1 MSALAQAAA
10 IERGV
15 GLLPLQIRRH
25 QEELRRWRQLENHAS
40 PAYPRSGG
48 SSGTKNVAAV
58 QRARAASAAPRLESQ
73 ELQALVMERRELLAR
88 QRSQSREHNR
98 RVLQATRAL
107 QPAEA
112 EYAYSSGED
121 LATGGQVADSLVS
134 SGEDDPGGQS
144 SGHPSGPAPRQRSPA
159 RRGDGSRQALELQ
172 EKMQQLQV
180 EPQTRRAVLGRATA
194 TALASLGG
202 PLPASAARD
211 EPPSR
216 PRPSWLPRCG
226 REAWLHSPV
235 ARALDTQAELA
246 AMRELRTQAV
256 DEASEWRHAA
266 HLSASAATAASQL
279 SAPHLHAEARAEVPR
294 AEVPRAEDARSDGA
308 PQLSPQWQ
316 QGQRRQWQPPP
327 PPPPPPPQW
336 QQQQQQ
342 QQQQGA
348 FAATPPRSPH
358 SPHSPHSPQSPEG
371 ACRTAPRR
379 SPEAHAPHP
388 APHPAPPSAS
398 SSRSATQ
405 RSATRAVVL
414 VEPSPS
420 PPPSSS
426 RAGGGGGGSLSMG
439 GLHRS
444 AATPLDEEARMAL
457 RGAVARRAA
466 AAQEQ
471 ERQPGGD
478 THGVRS
484 STQRASCPPSGL
496 REYG

>member
-1 MSALAQAAA
+1 VGRPALTPRRQLSACSSEKVRKAMSALAQAAA

-180 EPQTRRAVLGRATA
+180 EPQTNVPF
-194 TALASLGG
+194 LAGPQ
-202 PLPASAARD
+202 PLPW
-211 EPPSR
+211 PPWAD
-216 PRPSWLPRCG
+216 PC
-226 REAWLHSPV
+226 
-235 ARALDTQAELA
+235 
-246 AMRELRTQAV
+246 LRQPLGT
-256 DEASEWRHAA
+256 SHRAA
-266 HLSASAATAASQL
+266 HG
-279 SAPHLHAEARAEVPR
+279 PV
-294 AEVPRAEDARSDGA
+294 G
-308 PQLSPQWQ
+308 
-316 QGQRRQWQPPP
+316 
-327 PPPPPPPQW
+327 
-336 QQQQQQ
+336 
-342 QQQQGA
+342 
-348 FAATPPRSPH
+348 
-358 SPHSPHSPQSPEG
+358 
-371 ACRTAPRR
+371 C
-379 SPEAHAPHP
+379 
-388 APHPAPPSAS
+388 
-398 SSRSATQ
+398 
-405 RSATRAVVL
+405 
-414 VEPSPS
+414 
-420 PPPSSS
+420 
-426 RAGGGGGGSLSMG
+426 
-439 GLHRS
+439 
-444 AATPLDEEARMAL
+444 
-457 RGAVARRAA
+457 RGAAVRHGCTRRLLAR
-466 AAQEQ
+466 
-471 ERQPGGD
+471 
-478 THGVRS
+478 
-484 STQRASCPPSGL
+484 
-496 REYG
+496 